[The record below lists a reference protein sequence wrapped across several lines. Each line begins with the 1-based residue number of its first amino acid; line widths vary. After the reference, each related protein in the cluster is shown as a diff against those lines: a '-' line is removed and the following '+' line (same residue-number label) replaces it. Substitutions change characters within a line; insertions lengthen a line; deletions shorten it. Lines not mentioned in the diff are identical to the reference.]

1 MIKTFLKGLIKG
13 ISGCAVVLALVLGIC
28 YLTGMADWL
37 KPGFGRET
45 ASVEI
50 PEVQVVE
57 PESSQD
63 MENAEALEEPEE
75 RPAEPEEE
83 EPIRLLFAGDL
94 FPTELLLEKYNKNG
108 ISAAATPELLEKL
121 KGADIFMLNQEFPF
135 GTTGEAMEE
144 KEYTFR
150 VPPKYAALLK
160 ELGAD
165 VVTLANNHMLDF
177 GRGPLGETL
186 ETLDEAGIL
195 HVGAGRNLGEA
206 KACQSIEVQGRRIG
220 FLGASRVIPDSSWMA
235 ASKGSGLFATYDPKL
250 LLEEI
255 QAAKAENDYVV
266 VYVHWGIERN
276 TEPEDYQ
283 KSLARAYIDAGAD
296 AVIGSHPHVL
306 QGMEFYKE
314 KPIFYSLGNFIF
326 SNRDY
331 ETMLAELT
339 LTEKSVEVRLIP
351 CKSIRNQMDL
361 KALSGEFCR
370 QMEALSFGVS
380 VEEDGRVVEE

>member
-1 MIKTFLKGLIKG
+1 MRTFLKGLLKG
-13 ISGCAVVLALVLGIC
+13 LLGCVLVLALVGGIC
-28 YLTGMADWL
+28 CFTGMMDWL
-37 KPGFGRET
+37 KPGFGKES
-45 ASVEI
+45 ASVEV
-50 PEVQVVE
+50 PRVQVVE
-57 PESSQD
+57 PGISEIEQPL
-63 MENAEALEEPEE
+63 ELEEELPVEAEAAAP
-75 RPAEPEEE
+75 

-94 FPTELLLEKYNKNG
+94 FLTELLQEKYRKNG
-108 ISAAATPELLEKL
+108 IQAAASEELLTL
-121 KGADIFMLNQEFPF
+121 LCDADIFMLNQEFPF

-150 VPPKYAALLK
+150 VPPEYTMILK

-186 ETLDEAGIL
+186 ETLEEAEIF

-206 KACQSIEVQGRRIG
+206 KACQTIEVQGKKIG
-220 FLGASRVIPDSSWMA
+220 FLGASRVIPEHSWNA
-235 ASKGSGLFATYDPKL
+235 TSHNSGIFTTYDPKL

-255 QAAKAENDYVV
+255 QTAKEKNDYVV

-283 KSLARAYIDAGAD
+283 KSLARQYIDAGAD

-306 QGMEFYKE
+306 QGIEFYQG

-331 ETMLAELT
+331 ETILAELE
-339 LTEKSVEVRLIP
+339 LEENGVRVKVHP
-351 CKSIRNQMDL
+351 CWSTSNQMGL
-361 KALSGEFCR
+361 RSNREEFYR
-370 QMEALSFGVS
+370 QMEELSFGVRIEANGT
-380 VEEDGRVVEE
+380 VKKVLE